1 MRKAAA
7 FLSPAALA
15 FLFRS
20 GPALL
25 LRTALAFLLRAVV
38 AFVLPAGLVFILPGP
53 AFAQK
58 KPITLEALQAWR
70 SSAARATP
78 GDPVWAPDGKTFVYR
93 QGSQLKWFD
102 VAGKKSYDVVDLTAL
117 DNAALRPPAPERYEW
132 ENRRLDEAT
141 LQWSPRGGEVLY
153 DGGGDL
159 FLITIPGGEWRQ
171 LVKTSA
177 AEHDPK
183 FSPDGKQV
191 AFRRGW
197 DLYVLNIDALKPGDG
212 RETRLTSD
220 GSDTLRNGGLDW
232 VYPEELELG
241 TAYWWAPDSSAIAYL
256 QFNVS
261 GEPLYPHTD
270 LLGSRAVLEP
280 QRYPQAGEKNA
291 IVRFGVI
298 PAAGGETKWL
308 DIGDTVKTYLIARA
322 GWVPDSTGVYVVRT
336 NRIQNQLDFLVYEVA
351 SGKSRTVYRES
362 DSYWI
367 NIAGDPVFLKDGKRF
382 LWTSERDGF
391 RHLYLYSLDG
401 AAPQQLTKGAWQ
413 VTDFTGMDEKA
424 GRVYYRS
431 TEASPLER
439 QLYSVRLDGGGKR
452 RITAGAGAH
461 RISMA
466 PGGSCF
472 LDTYSNLTSPPEGTL
487 RNANGD
493 AIAVYRPADRRVL
506 DELDVRPTEIVE
518 FKGKDGASFYGRLIK
533 PPGFDPAKKYPLLVD
548 VYGGPH
554 AQAVRDAWPGL
565 GMDQV
570 FAQAGYVVWEMDNR
584 GSAGRGHAFETP
596 VYRNLGSRELADQR
610 EGVEYLI
617 SRGFIDAQRIGV
629 TGWSYGGFMT
639 LNLMFNAPDLFHA
652 GFAGAPVT
660 NWLNYDSIYTERYM
674 GLPEDNGEAYAR
686 TSLARH
692 AHNLAGRLMIAHNLE
707 DDNVLFQ
714 NSAQVIRAL
723 EVAGKHFELSLYTGK
738 THGVSGAEARQM
750 EATML
755 DFFERSLKPPPG
767 RPAAR

>member
-15 FLFRS
+15 FLV
-20 GPALL
+20 PAG
-25 LRTALAFLLRAVV
+25 LAFLL
-38 AFVLPAGLVFILPGP
+38 PAET

-58 KPITLEALQAWR
+58 KPITLDALQAWR
-70 SSAARATP
+70 NTAARSTP

-93 QGSQLKWFD
+93 QGRQLKWFD
-102 VAGKKSYDVVDLTAL
+102 VAAKKSYNGVSLATL
-117 DNAALRPPAPERYEW
+117 DAAALSPPAPERYEW
-132 ENRRLDEAT
+132 ENRRVDEAT
-141 LQWSPRGGEVLY
+141 LQWSPNGREVLY

-159 FLITIPGGEWRQ
+159 FLIPIPGGQWRQ
-171 LVKTSA
+171 LVKTPT

-183 FSPDGKQV
+183 FSPDGTRV
-191 AFRRGW
+191 AFRRNW
-197 DLYVLNIDALKPGDG
+197 DLYVLNLANG

-261 GEPLYPHTD
+261 GEPLYPHAD
-270 LLGSRAVLEP
+270 LLGTRAVLEP

-291 IVRFGVI
+291 NVRLGVI
-298 PAAGGETKWL
+298 PAGGGATKWVEV
-308 DIGDTVKTYLIARA
+308 GDTAKNYLIARV
-322 GWVPDSTGVYVVRT
+322 GWVPDSKNVYIART

-362 DSYWI
+362 DSYWV
-367 NIAGDPVFLKDGKRF
+367 NVAGNPVFLKDGKRF

-391 RHLYLYSLDG
+391 RHLYAYSVDG
-401 AAPQQLTKGAWQ
+401 APPRQLTKGAWL
-413 VTDFTGMDEKA
+413 VTEIAGLDEKI

-439 QLYSVRLDGGGKR
+439 QLYSIQLDGGDKR
-452 RITAGAGAH
+452 RITAGAGTH

-466 PGGSCF
+466 PDANCF
-472 LDTYSNLTSPPEGTL
+472 LDIYSNLSSPPEGTL

-493 AIAVYRPADRRVL
+493 AIALYQPADLRAL
-506 DELDVRPTEIVE
+506 DELDIRPTEIVE
-518 FKGKDGASFYGRLIK
+518 FKGKDGANFYGRLIT

-554 AQAVRDAWPGL
+554 TQTVRNAWPGL

-584 GSAGRGHAFETP
+584 GSAGRGHGFETP
-596 VYRNLGSRELADQR
+596 VYRNLGARELADQR

-617 SRGFIDAQRIGV
+617 ARGFIDPQRIGV
-629 TGWSYGGFMT
+629 SGWSYGGFMT
-639 LNLMFNAPDLFHA
+639 LNLLLNAPDLFHA

-686 TSLARH
+686 TSLARR
-692 AHNLAGRLMIAHNLE
+692 ARNLTGRLMIAHNLE

-714 NSAQVIRAL
+714 NAAQMIGAL
-723 EVAGKHFELSLYTGK
+723 EAAGKHFELSLYTEK

-750 EATML
+750 ESTML
-755 DFFERSLKPPPG
+755 DFFERNLKAPPSSA
-767 RPAAR
+767 PAR

>member
-7 FLSPAALA
+7 FLSPAARA
-15 FLFRS
+15 FLLRA

-25 LRTALAFLLRAVV
+25 L
-38 AFVLPAGLVFILPGP
+38 PAGLAFVFPAGT

-58 KPITLEALQAWR
+58 KPITLEALQTWR
-70 SSAARATP
+70 NSVARGTP

-93 QGSQLKWFD
+93 QGSELKWFD
-102 VAGKKSYDVVDLTAL
+102 VAAKKALDVADLTVL
-117 DNAALRPPAPERYEW
+117 DDAALSPPAAERYEW
-132 ENRRLDEAT
+132 ENRRVDDAR
-141 LQWSPRGGEVLY
+141 LQWSPRGHEVLY

-159 FLITIPGGEWRQ
+159 FLIMVPGGEWRQ
-171 LVKTSA
+171 LVKTA
-177 AEHDPK
+177 TAEHDPK
-183 FSPDGKQV
+183 FSPDGKRV
-191 AFRRGW
+191 AFRRNW
-197 DLYVLNIDALKPGDG
+197 DLYVLNLADG

-220 GSDTLRNGGLDW
+220 GSETLRNAGLDW

-261 GEPLYPHTD
+261 GEPLYPHAD

-291 IVRFGVI
+291 IVKLGVI
-298 PAAGGETKWL
+298 PAAGGNTRWL
-308 DIGDTVKTYLIARA
+308 DVGDTVQTYLIARA

-336 NRIQNQLDFLVYEVA
+336 NRIQNQLDFLVYQTA

-362 DSYWI
+362 DTYWI

-391 RHLYLYSLDG
+391 RHLYVYSLDG
-401 AAPQQLTKGAWQ
+401 TAPGQLTKGAWQ
-413 VTDFTGMDEKA
+413 VTDFAGVDEKA
-424 GRVYYRS
+424 SRVYFRS

-439 QLYSVRLDGGGKR
+439 QLYSVRLDGGDRR
-452 RITAGAGAH
+452 RITSGAGTH
-461 RISMA
+461 RIVMA
-466 PGGSCF
+466 PGASSF
-472 LDTYSNLTSPPEGTL
+472 LDIYSNLSSPPEGTL
-487 RNANGD
+487 RSANGD
-493 AIAVYRPADRRVL
+493 AIALYRPADRRAL
-506 DELDVRPTEIVE
+506 DELEVRPTEILE
-518 FKGKDGASFYGRLIK
+518 FKGKDGTSFYGRLIK

-554 AQAVRDAWPGL
+554 AQAVRNAWPGL

-584 GSAGRGHAFETP
+584 GSANRGHGFETP
-596 VYRNLGSRELADQR
+596 VYRNLGARELADQR

-617 SRGFIDAQRIGV
+617 ARGFIDSQRIGV
-629 TGWSYGGFMT
+629 AGWSYGGFMT
-639 LNLMFNAPDLFHA
+639 LNLLFNAPDLFHA

-660 NWLNYDSIYTERYM
+660 SWLNYDTIYTERYM
-674 GLPEDNGEAYAR
+674 GLPDDNTEAYAR
-686 TSLARH
+686 TSLARR
-692 AHNLAGRLMIAHNLE
+692 AHNLTGRLMIAHNLE

-714 NSAQVIRAL
+714 NSAQIFRAL

-738 THGVSGAEARQM
+738 THGVAGAEARQM
-750 EATML
+750 ESTML
-755 DFFERSLKPPPG
+755 DFFERSLKPPLSPV
-767 RPAAR
+767 PAR

>member
-7 FLSPAALA
+7 FLFLAGLA
-15 FLFRS
+15 F
-20 GPALL
+20 G
-25 LRTALAFLLRAVV
+25 
-38 AFVLPAGLVFILPGP
+38 
-53 AFAQK
+53 QK
-58 KPITLEALQAWR
+58 KPITLDALEAWR
-70 SSAARATP
+70 NSAARSTP

-102 VAGKKSYDVVDLTAL
+102 VAAKKSYDVVNLTLL
-117 DNAALRPPAPERYEW
+117 DDAALSPPAPERYEW
-132 ENRRLDEAT
+132 ENRRVDEAT
-141 LQWSPRGGEVLY
+141 LQWSPRGREVLY
-153 DGGGDL
+153 AGGGDL
-159 FLITIPGGEWRQ
+159 FLITIPGGRWRQ
-171 LVKTSA
+171 LVKTA
-177 AEHDPK
+177 TAEHDPK
-183 FSPDGKQV
+183 FSPDGTRV
-191 AFRRGW
+191 AFRRDW
-197 DLYVLNIDALKPGDG
+197 DLYVLNIDVLNPADG

-232 VYPEELELG
+232 VYPEELELV

-261 GEPLYPHTD
+261 GEPLYPHAD
-270 LLGSRAVLEP
+270 LLGSRAVMEP

-291 IVRFGVI
+291 NVRVGVI
-298 PAAGGETKWL
+298 PAGGGGTKWL
-308 DIGDTVKTYLIARA
+308 DVGDTVNAYLIARA
-322 GWVPDSTGVYVVRT
+322 GWVPDSTSVYVART

-401 AAPQQLTKGAWQ
+401 AAPQQITKGAWE
-413 VTDFTGMDEKA
+413 VTEIAGLDEQA

-439 QLYSVRLDGGGKR
+439 QLYRVQFDGGEKR
-452 RITAGAGAH
+452 RITAGAGTH

-472 LDTYSNLTSPPEGTL
+472 IDIYSNLSSPPEGTL

-493 AIAVYRPADRRVL
+493 AIALYRAPDRRVL
-506 DELDVRPTEIVE
+506 DELDFRPTEIIE

-565 GMDQV
+565 GIDQV

-584 GSAGRGHAFETP
+584 GTSGRGHAFETP
-596 VYRNLGSRELADQR
+596 VYRNLGARELADQR

-617 SRGFIDAQRIGV
+617 SRSFIDPQHVGV

-639 LNLMFNAPDLFHA
+639 LNLLFNAPDLFHA

-660 NWLNYDSIYTERYM
+660 NWLNYDTIYTERYM
-674 GLPEDNGEAYAR
+674 RLPEDNGEGYAR
-686 TSLARH
+686 TSLPWRAR
-692 AHNLAGRLMIAHNLE
+692 NLTGRLMIAHNLE

-723 EVAGKHFELSLYTGK
+723 EVAGKHFELSLYTEK

-755 DFFERSLKPPPG
+755 DFFERNLKPPPS
-767 RPAAR
+767 PAPAR

>member
-1 MRKAAA
+1 MRRAAVCL
-7 FLSPAALA
+7 FLAGPALFLPAAL
-15 FLFRS
+15 
-20 GPALL
+20 
-25 LRTALAFLLRAVV
+25 
-38 AFVLPAGLVFILPGP
+38 

-58 KPITLEALQAWR
+58 KPITLDALQAWR
-70 SSAARATP
+70 NNVARTRP
-78 GDPVWAPDGKTFVYR
+78 GDPVWAPDGKTFIYR
-93 QGSQLKWFD
+93 QGSELKWFN
-102 VAGKKSYDVVDLTAL
+102 VAAKKSYDIVDLTTL
-117 DNAALRPPAPERYEW
+117 DNAALSPPPAERYEW
-132 ENRRLDEAT
+132 ENRRVDEAT
-141 LQWSPRGGEVLY
+141 LQWSPSGRDVLY

-171 LVKTSA
+171 LVKTPT

-183 FSPDGKQV
+183 FSPDGKRV

-197 DLYVLNIDALKPGDG
+197 DLYVLNLTDS
-212 RETRLTSD
+212 RETQLTSD

-261 GEPLYPHTD
+261 GEPLYPHAD
-270 LLGSRAVLEP
+270 LLGSHAVLEP

-291 IVRFGVI
+291 NVRVGVI
-298 PAAGGETKWL
+298 PASGGGTTWL
-308 DIGDTVKTYLIARA
+308 DAGDTVNAYLIARA
-322 GWVPDSTGVYVVRT
+322 GWVPDSTGVYIART

-351 SGKSRTVYRES
+351 SGKSRTIYRES

-401 AAPQQLTKGAWQ
+401 TEPQQLTKGAWE
-413 VTDFTGMDEKA
+413 VTDFAGLDEKA

-439 QLYSVRLDGGGKR
+439 QLYSVRLDGGEKR
-452 RITAGAGAH
+452 RITAGAGTH

-466 PGGSCF
+466 PGASYF
-472 LDTYSNLTSPPEGTL
+472 LDTYSNVTSPPEATL
-487 RNANGD
+487 RNAKGD
-493 AIAVYRPADRRVL
+493 AIALYRPADRKAL
-506 DELDVRPTEIVE
+506 DELDIRPTEVVE
-518 FKGKDGASFYGRLIK
+518 FKGKDGTSFYGRLIK

-554 AQAVRDAWPGL
+554 AQAVRNAWPGV

-596 VYRNLGSRELADQR
+596 VYRDLGARELADQR

-617 SRGFIDAQRIGV
+617 ARGFIDPQRIGV

-639 LNLMFNAPDLFHA
+639 LNLLFNAPDLFHV

-660 NWLNYDSIYTERYM
+660 NWLNYDTIYTERYM
-674 GLPEDNGEAYAR
+674 GLPDDNAEAYAR
-686 TSLARH
+686 TSLARR
-692 AHNLAGRLMIAHNLE
+692 AHNLTGRLMIAHNLE

-723 EVAGKHFELSLYTGK
+723 EVAGKHFELSLYTEK

-750 EATML
+750 DATMV
-755 DFFERSLKPPPG
+755 DFFERNLKPPPS
-767 RPAAR
+767 PAPAR

>member
-1 MRKAAA
+1 MRESVVSFSRAW
-7 FLSPAALA
+7 
-15 FLFRS
+15 
-20 GPALL
+20 
-25 LRTALAFLLRAVV
+25 LAFLL
-38 AFVLPAGLVFILPGP
+38 LAGT

-58 KPITLEALQAWR
+58 KAITLNSLQAWR
-70 SSAARATP
+70 NSAAHATP
-78 GDPVWAPDGKTFVYR
+78 GDPVWAPDGKTFAYR
-93 QGSQLKWFD
+93 QGNELKYFD
-102 VAGKKSYDVVDLTAL
+102 IAAKKSYDVVDLTAL
-117 DNAALRPPAPERYEW
+117 DNAALSPPTPERYEW
-132 ENRRLDEAT
+132 ENRRVDEAT
-141 LQWSPRGGEVLY
+141 LQWSPRGRAVLY

-171 LVKTSA
+171 LVKTPA

-183 FSPDGKQV
+183 FSPDGTRV
-191 AFRRGW
+191 AFRRNW
-197 DLYVLNIDALKPGDG
+197 DLYVLNLTDG

-220 GSDTLRNGGLDW
+220 GSDTLRNAGLDW

-241 TAYWWAPDSSAIAYL
+241 TAFWWAPDSSAIAYL

-261 GEPLYPHTD
+261 GEPLYPHAD

-291 IVRFGVI
+291 TVRVGVI
-298 PAAGGETKWL
+298 PAAGGGTKWL
-308 DIGDTVKTYLIARA
+308 DVGDTINTYLIARA
-322 GWVPDSTGVYVVRT
+322 GWVPDSTRVYIART
-336 NRIQNQLDFLVYEVA
+336 NRIQNQLDFLVFDVA

-362 DSYWI
+362 DSFWV
-367 NIAGDPVFLKDGKRF
+367 NIAGEPVFLKDGKRF

-401 AAPQQLTKGAWQ
+401 AEPQQLTRGLWEE
-413 VTDFTGMDEKA
+413 TDIAGLDEKA
-424 GRVYYRS
+424 GRVYFRS
-431 TEASPLER
+431 TEASPVER
-439 QLYSVRLDGGGKR
+439 QLYSVRLDGGEKR
-452 RITAGAGAH
+452 PITAGAGTH

-466 PGGSCF
+466 PDASSF
-472 LDTYSNLTSPPEGTL
+472 LDIYSNLSSPPEGTL
-487 RNANGD
+487 RSANGD
-493 AIAVYRPADRRVL
+493 AIALYRPADRRAFA
-506 DELDVRPTEIVE
+506 ELDVRPTEIVE
-518 FKGKDGASFYGRLIK
+518 FKGKDGTSFYGRLIK

-554 AQAVRDAWPGL
+554 VQAVRNAWPGL

-596 VYRNLGSRELADQR
+596 VYRNLGARELADQR

-617 SRGFIDAQRIGV
+617 SRGFIDPQRVGV

-639 LNLMFNAPDLFHA
+639 LNLLFNAPDLFHA

-660 NWLNYDSIYTERYM
+660 SWLNYDTIYTERYM
-674 GLPEDNGEAYAR
+674 GLPDDNAEAYAR
-686 TSLARH
+686 TSLARR
-692 AHNLAGRLMIAHNLE
+692 ARNLTGKLMIAHNLE

-723 EVAGKHFELSLYTGK
+723 EVAGKHFELSLYTEK
-738 THGVSGAEARQM
+738 THGLSGAEARQM
-750 EATML
+750 DATMV
-755 DFFERSLKPPPG
+755 DFFERNLKPPPS
-767 RPAAR
+767 PAPAR

>member
-1 MRKAAA
+1 MRRAAI
-7 FLSPAALA
+7 LA
-15 FLFRS
+15 FLAS
-20 GPALL
+20 L
-25 LRTALAFLLRAVV
+25 
-38 AFVLPAGLVFILPGP
+38 

-58 KPITLEALQAWR
+58 KPITLDALQAWR
-70 SSAARATP
+70 NSVVRTTP
-78 GDPVWAPDGKTFVYR
+78 GDPVWAPGGKTFVYR

-102 VAGKKSYDVVDLTAL
+102 IASKKASDVVDLSTL
-117 DNAALRPPAPERYEW
+117 DSAALNPPAPERYEW
-132 ENRRLDEAT
+132 ENRRVDEAT
-141 LQWSPRGGEVLY
+141 LQWSPNGHEVLY

-159 FLITIPGGEWRQ
+159 FLITIPSGEWRQ
-171 LVKTSA
+171 LVKTPA

-183 FSPDGKQV
+183 FSPDGTRV
-191 AFRRGW
+191 VFRRNW
-197 DLYVLNIDALKPGDG
+197 DLYVLSLTDA
-212 RETRLTSD
+212 RETRLTSN

-261 GEPLYPHTD
+261 GEPLYPHAD
-270 LLGSRAVLEP
+270 LLGSRAVFEP

-291 IVRFGVI
+291 IVKVGVI

-308 DIGDTVKTYLIARA
+308 EVGDTVKTYLIARA
-322 GWVPDSTGVYVVRT
+322 GWVPDSTGVYIVRT
-336 NRIQNQLDFLVYEVA
+336 NRIQNQLDFLVYEAA

-362 DSYWI
+362 DSYWV
-367 NIAGDPVFLKDGKRF
+367 NVVGEPVFLKDGKRF

-401 AAPQQLTKGAWQ
+401 AAPRQLTTGAWQ
-413 VTDFTGMDEKA
+413 VTDFAGLDEKG
-424 GRVYYRS
+424 GRAYYRS
-431 TEASPLER
+431 SEASPLER
-439 QLYSVRLDGGGKR
+439 QLYSVRMDGGDKR
-452 RITAGAGAH
+452 RITAGAGTH

-466 PGGSCF
+466 PTGTAF
-472 LDTYSNLTSPPEGTL
+472 LDIYSNLTSPPEGTL
-487 RNANGD
+487 RNANGET
-493 AIAVYRPADRRVL
+493 IAPYRVADRRAF
-506 DELDVRPTEIVE
+506 DELDIRPTEIVE
-518 FKGKDGASFYGRLIK
+518 FKGKDGTSFYGRLIK
-533 PPGFDPAKKYPLLVD
+533 PPGFDPQKKYPLLVD

-554 AQAVRDAWPGL
+554 AQAVRNAWPGL

-596 VYRNLGSRELADQR
+596 VYRNLGARELADQR

-617 SRGFIDAQRIGV
+617 SRGFVDPQRIGV

-639 LNLMFNAPDLFHA
+639 LNLLLNAPDLFHA

-660 NWLNYDSIYTERYM
+660 NWLNYDTIYTERYM
-674 GLPEDNGEAYAR
+674 GMPDDNAEAYAR
-686 TSLARH
+686 TSLARR
-692 AHNLAGRLMIAHNLE
+692 ARNLTGKLMIAHNLE

-714 NSAQVIRAL
+714 NSTQLIRAL
-723 EVAGKHFELSLYTGK
+723 EVAGKHFELSLYTEK

-750 EATML
+750 ESTML
-755 DFFERSLKPPPG
+755 DFFERNLKPQPS
-767 RPAAR
+767 PAPAR

>member
-1 MRKAAA
+1 MRKAAIYL
-7 FLSPAALA
+7 FLAGLPLAGLA
-15 FLFRS
+15 F
-20 GPALL
+20 G
-25 LRTALAFLLRAVV
+25 
-38 AFVLPAGLVFILPGP
+38 
-53 AFAQK
+53 QK
-58 KPITLEALQAWR
+58 KPITLDALQSWR
-70 SSAARATP
+70 NAAGRNAP

-93 QGSQLKWFD
+93 QGSELKWFD
-102 VAGKKSYDVVDLTAL
+102 VAAKKSYDVVDLTAL
-117 DNAALRPPAPERYEW
+117 DNAALSPPAPERFEW
-132 ENRRLDEAT
+132 ENRRVDEAT
-141 LQWSPRGGEVLY
+141 LQWSPQGHEVLY

-159 FLITIPGGEWRQ
+159 FLITIPGGERRQ
-171 LVKTSA
+171 LVKTPT

-183 FSPDGKQV
+183 FSPDGKRV

-197 DLYVLNIDALKPGDG
+197 DLYALNVADG
-212 RETRLTSD
+212 RETRLTSE

-261 GEPLYPHTD
+261 GEPLYPHAD

-291 IVRFGVI
+291 VIRVGVI
-298 PAAGGETKWL
+298 PAAGGGTKWL
-308 DIGDTVKTYLIARA
+308 DVGDTVKTYLIARA
-322 GWVPDSTGVYVVRT
+322 GWVPDSTAVFIART

-362 DSYWI
+362 DNYWI

-382 LWTSERDGF
+382 LWTSERDEF

-413 VTDFTGMDEKA
+413 VTDLTGVDEKA
-424 GRVYYRS
+424 GRVYFRS

-439 QLYSVRLDGGGKR
+439 QLYSVRLDGGDKR
-452 RITAGAGAH
+452 RITSGAGTH
-461 RISMA
+461 RIVMA
-466 PGGSCF
+466 PGTSSF
-472 LDTYSNLTSPPEGTL
+472 LDVYSNLNSPPEGTL

-493 AIAVYRPADRRVL
+493 AIAPYRPADRRAL
-506 DELDVRPTEIVE
+506 DELDIRPTEIIE
-518 FKGKDGASFYGRLIK
+518 FKGKDGTSFYGRLIK

-596 VYRNLGSRELADQR
+596 VYRNLGAQELADQR
-610 EGVEYLI
+610 EGVEYMI
-617 SRGFIDAQRIGV
+617 SRGFIDPQRVGI

-639 LNLMFNAPDLFHA
+639 LNSMLNAPDLFHA

-660 NWLNYDSIYTERYM
+660 NWLNYDTIYTERYM
-674 GLPEDNGEAYAR
+674 GMPDDNGEAYAR

-692 AHNLAGRLMIAHNLE
+692 ARSLAGRLMIAHNLE

-714 NSAQVIRAL
+714 NSTQMIRAL
-723 EVAGKHFELSLYTGK
+723 EVAGKHFELSLYTEK

-750 EATML
+750 ESTML
-755 DFFERSLKPPPG
+755 DFFERNLKSPPS
-767 RPAAR
+767 PAPAR

>member
-1 MRKAAA
+1 MRKAAVC
-7 FLSPAALA
+7 
-15 FLFRS
+15 
-20 GPALL
+20 LL
-25 LRTALAFLLRAVV
+25 L
-38 AFVLPAGLVFILPGP
+38 AGLAL
-53 AFAQK
+53 AQK
-58 KPITLEALQAWR
+58 KPITLDALQAWR
-70 SSAARATP
+70 NSAVRSAP
-78 GDPVWAPDGKTFVYR
+78 GDPVWAPNGKTFVYR

-102 VAGKKSYDVVDLTAL
+102 VAAKKSSDVVDLTAL
-117 DNAALRPPAPERYEW
+117 DNAALSPPAPERYEW
-132 ENRRLDEAT
+132 ENRRVDEAT
-141 LQWSPRGGEVLY
+141 LQWSPRGREVLY

-159 FLITIPGGEWRQ
+159 FLITIPGGQWRQ
-171 LVKTSA
+171 VVKTPT

-183 FSPDGKQV
+183 FSPDGTRV

-197 DLYVLNIDALKPGDG
+197 DLYAINLADG

-261 GEPLYPHTD
+261 GESLYPHAD
-270 LLGSRAVLEP
+270 LLGPRAVLES

-291 IVRFGVI
+291 NVRLGVI
-298 PAAGGETKWL
+298 PAGGGETKWL
-308 DIGDTVKTYLIARA
+308 DVGDTVNAYLIARA
-322 GWVPDSTGVYVVRT
+322 GWVPDASSVYVVRT

-351 SGKSRTVYRES
+351 SAKSRTVYRES

-367 NIAGDPVFLKDGKRF
+367 NIAGEPVFLKDGKRF

-401 AAPQQLTKGAWQ
+401 AAPQQLTKGAWE
-413 VTDFTGMDEKA
+413 VTDVTGLDEKA

-439 QLYSVRLDGGGKR
+439 QLYSVRLDGGDAR
-452 RITAGAGAH
+452 RITGGAGTH
-461 RISMA
+461 RISMSA
-466 PGGSCF
+466 DASCF
-472 LDTYSNLTSPPEGTL
+472 LDIYSNLSSPPEGTL

-493 AIAVYRPADRRVL
+493 AIALYRPANRKAL

-533 PPGFDPAKKYPLLVD
+533 PPGFDPSKKYPLLVD

-554 AQAVRDAWPGL
+554 AQAVRNAWPGL

-584 GSAGRGHAFETP
+584 GTSGRGHAFETP
-596 VYRNLGSRELADQR
+596 VYRNLGAQELADQR

-617 SRGFIDAQRIGV
+617 SRGFIDPRRIGV

-639 LNLMFNAPDLFHA
+639 LNLLLNAPDLFHA

-660 NWLNYDSIYTERYM
+660 NWLNYDTIYTERYM
-674 GLPEDNGEAYAR
+674 GLPEDNGGAYAR

-692 AHNLAGRLMIAHNLE
+692 ARSLAGRLMIAHNLE

-714 NSAQVIRAL
+714 NSAQMIRAL
-723 EVAGKHFELSLYTGK
+723 EVAGKHFELSLYTEK

-750 EATML
+750 ESTML
-755 DFFERSLKPPPG
+755 DFFERKLKPPG
-767 RPAAR
+767 PAAAR

>member
-7 FLSPAALA
+7 FLFLAALA
-15 FLFRS
+15 C
-20 GPALL
+20 
-25 LRTALAFLLRAVV
+25 
-38 AFVLPAGLVFILPGP
+38 
-53 AFAQK
+53 AQK
-58 KPITLEALQAWR
+58 KPITLDAVQAWR
-70 SSAARATP
+70 NNAVRTPP

-93 QGSQLKWFD
+93 QGSQLKWFN
-102 VAGKKSYDVVDLTAL
+102 VAAKKSYDVVDLTLL
-117 DNAALRPPAPERYEW
+117 DDAALSPPAMEQYGW
-132 ENRRLDEAT
+132 ENRRVDEAT
-141 LQWSPRGGEVLY
+141 LQWSPRGGQVLY
-153 DGGGDL
+153 NGGGDL
-159 FLITIPGGEWRQ
+159 FLITIPGGQWRQ
-171 LVKTSA
+171 VVKTPT

-183 FSPDGKQV
+183 FSPDGKQI
-191 AFRRGW
+191 AFLRRW
-197 DLYVLNIDALKPGDG
+197 DLNVLNLADG

-256 QFNVS
+256 QFNLS
-261 GEPLYPHTD
+261 GEALYPHAD
-270 LLGSRAVLEP
+270 LLGPRAVLEQ

-291 IVRFGVI
+291 NVRVGVI
-298 PAAGGETKWL
+298 PPGGGATKWL
-308 DIGDTVKTYLIARA
+308 DVGDTVNAYLIARA
-322 GWVPDSTGVYVVRT
+322 GWIPDSTGVYIVRT
-336 NRIQNQLDFLVYEVA
+336 NRIQNQLDFLVYDVA
-351 SGKSRTVYRES
+351 SGKSRTVYREA

-401 AAPQQLTKGAWQ
+401 APPQQLTKGAWE
-413 VTDFTGMDEKA
+413 VTEIAGLDEKA

-431 TEASPLER
+431 TEASPVER
-439 QLYSVRLDGGGKR
+439 QLYSVALDGGEKR
-452 RITAGAGAH
+452 RITAGVGTH

-466 PGGSCF
+466 PGASSF
-472 LDTYSNLTSPPEGTL
+472 LDIYSNLTSPPEGTL
-487 RNANGD
+487 RNADGD
-493 AIAVYRPADRRVL
+493 AIAVYRPADRKVL
-506 DELDVRPTEIVE
+506 EELDFRPTEIVE

-533 PPGFDPAKKYPLLVD
+533 PAGFDPAKKYPLLVD

-554 AQAVRDAWPGL
+554 AQSVRNAWPGL

-584 GSAGRGHAFETP
+584 GTSGRGHAFETP
-596 VYRNLGSRELADQR
+596 VYRNLGVRELEDQR

-617 SRGFIDAQRIGV
+617 ARGFIDPQRVGV
-629 TGWSYGGFMT
+629 NGWSYGGFMT
-639 LNLMFNAPDLFHA
+639 LNLLLNAPDLFHA

-660 NWLNYDSIYTERYM
+660 SWLNYDTIYTERYM

-686 TSLARH
+686 TSLPRR

-714 NSAQVIRAL
+714 NSAQMIRAL
-723 EVAGKHFELSLYTGK
+723 EVAGKHFELSLYTEK

-750 EATML
+750 ESTML
-755 DFFERSLKPPPG
+755 DFFERNLKLPPSPS
-767 RPAAR
+767 AAR

>member
-15 FLFRS
+15 FIWPVRRAFFS
-20 GPALL
+20 PA
-25 LRTALAFLLRAVV
+25 ALAFLLPAGL
-38 AFVLPAGLVFILPGP
+38 AFLLPAGT

-70 SSAARATP
+70 NSVARNAP
-78 GDPVWAPDGKTFVYR
+78 GDPVWAPDGKTFIYR
-93 QGSQLKWFD
+93 QGSELKWFD
-102 VAGKKSYDVVDLTAL
+102 VAAKKSYDVVNLTAL
-117 DNAALRPPAPERYEW
+117 DDAALSPPAAERYEW
-132 ENRRLDEAT
+132 ENRRVDEAT
-141 LQWSPRGGEVLY
+141 LQWSPRGREVLY

-159 FLITIPGGEWRQ
+159 FLITIPGGKWRQ
-171 LVKTSA
+171 VVKTAA

-183 FSPDGKQV
+183 FSPDGTRV

-197 DLYVLNIDALKPGDG
+197 DLYVLNLADG

-241 TAYWWAPDSSAIAYL
+241 TAYWWAPDSSAIVYL

-261 GEPLYPHTD
+261 GEPLYPHAD
-270 LLGSRAVLEP
+270 LLGSHAVLEP

-291 IVRFGVI
+291 NVRVGVI
-298 PAAGGETKWL
+298 RAGGGATKWL
-308 DIGDTVKTYLIARA
+308 DVGDTVNAYLIARA
-322 GWVPDSTGVYVVRT
+322 GWVPDSTGVYIVRT
-336 NRIQNQLDFLVYEVA
+336 NRIQNQLDFLVFEVA
-351 SGKSRTVYRES
+351 SGKSRTVYREA

-367 NIAGDPVFLKDGKRF
+367 NIAGDPIFLKDGKRF

-391 RHLYLYSLDG
+391 RHLYLYSVDG
-401 AAPQQLTKGAWQ
+401 AAPQQLTQGAWQ
-413 VTDFTGMDEKA
+413 VTDIAGLDEKA
-424 GRVYYRS
+424 GRAYFRS

-439 QLYSVRLDGGGKR
+439 QLYSVRLDGGETR
-452 RITAGAGAH
+452 RITAGAGTH

-466 PGGSCF
+466 PDASCF
-472 LDTYSNLTSPPEGTL
+472 LDIYSNLTSPPEGTL
-487 RNANGD
+487 RSANGD
-493 AIAVYRPADRRVL
+493 AIAPYRAADRRVL
-506 DELDVRPTEIVE
+506 DELDFRSTEIVE
-518 FKGKDGASFYGRLIK
+518 FKGKDGADFYGRLIT

-554 AQAVRDAWPGL
+554 AQAVRNAWPGL

-584 GSAGRGHAFETP
+584 GTSGRGHAFETP
-596 VYRNLGSRELADQR
+596 VYRNLGARELADQR

-617 SRGFIDAQRIGV
+617 ARGFIDPQRIGV

-639 LNLMFNAPDLFHA
+639 LNLLFNAGDLFQA

-660 NWLNYDSIYTERYM
+660 NWLNYDTIYTERYM
-674 GLPEDNGEAYAR
+674 GLPADNGEAYAR
-686 TSLARH
+686 TSLPRH
-692 AHNLAGRLMIAHNLE
+692 ARNLTGRLMIAHNLE

-723 EVAGKHFELSLYTGK
+723 EVASKHFELSLYTEK

-755 DFFERSLKPPPG
+755 DFFEHNLKPPPSPG
-767 RPAAR
+767 PAR